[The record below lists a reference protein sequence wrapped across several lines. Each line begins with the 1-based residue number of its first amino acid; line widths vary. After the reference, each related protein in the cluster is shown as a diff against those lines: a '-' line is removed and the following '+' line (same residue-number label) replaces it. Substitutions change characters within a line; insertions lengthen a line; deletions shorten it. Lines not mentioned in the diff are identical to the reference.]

1 MDRCI
6 PIDLEPRPCLFGL
19 LNWINLDRRT
29 SAIKNTVPTQ
39 PGSPD
44 HVVPVRLRFP
54 IGYTTIQYVD
64 CGYPS
69 DLEIQ
74 G

>member
-1 MDRCI
+1 MV
-6 PIDLEPRPCLFGL
+6 
-19 LNWINLDRRT
+19 
-29 SAIKNTVPTQ
+29 VPTQ
-39 PGSPD
+39 LRYGSPD

-64 CGYPS
+64 RGYSS
-69 DLEIQ
+69 DLGDYDSGHVLIDAIK